1 MSYRPYPKSHD
12 TIFIKSDHKEHYCV
26 STSSVSRNKQDIPF
40 FETNMHGWSKRKFL
54 KELHSWS
61 SCGSR
66 HKHVGLK
73 NGNNWRVLRAAWH
86 FVTVTVEHDTET
98 QRYFSEY
105 VNCTRYQDVPND
117 TNKMAGTSTEF
128 WVRTLCQRHCL
139 ARHCNEK
146 FQYHHTREQ
155 DVFINFVKE
164 GLPYTLLCPF
174 SVA

>member
-1 MSYRPYPKSHD
+1 MPYRLYPKSHD

-26 STSSVSRNKQDIPF
+26 SSSSVFRNKQDIPF

-86 FVTVTVEHDTET
+86 FVTVTVEHDTVT
-98 QRYFSEY
+98 QRFFNEY

-117 TNKMAGTSTEF
+117 TNKMAGTSTEC
-128 WVRTLCQRHCL
+128 WVRTLCQRL
-139 ARHCNEK
+139 L
-146 FQYHHTREQ
+146 FST
-155 DVFINFVKE
+155 
-164 GLPYTLLCPF
+164 TLQQKI
-174 SVA
+174 SVTTHSWPRCFY